1 MALQTLTRETGEGPV
16 VRLGGEAGCGVL
28 LICDH
33 ASNRLPERYGTLGL
47 PESELR
53 RHIAY
58 DIGAAGVTRL
68 MSEDLGAPAVMT
80 DFCRL
85 LIDPNRGA
93 DDPTLIMQISDGAVI
108 PGNAVVTAEERQQRI
123 ERYYEPYH
131 RAICAAIDDGI
142 RAGRP
147 PVILSVHS
155 FTHEWRGVLR
165 PWNAGVLWDSDPRL
179 PKPLLDCLRRETEF
193 TIGENEPYSGKL
205 MGDSM
210 WRHGTSRGLAHA
222 LVEIRQD
229 QILDEEGQREWAGRL
244 ADIMRRI
251 LADEERA
258 TELARIHIDAR

>member
-1 MALQTLTRETGEGPV
+1 MNTAQQRATGEAAVRLDGETG
-16 VRLGGEAGCGVL
+16 GGIL

-33 ASNRLPERYGTLGL
+33 ASNRLPEAYGTLGL
-47 PESELR
+47 PDSELC

-58 DIGAAGVTRL
+58 DIGAAAVTRRL
-68 MSEDLGAPAVMT
+68 SEALRAPAVLS

-108 PGNAVVTAEERQQRI
+108 PGNATIGAAERQRRI

-131 RAICAAIDDGI
+131 RAIAEAIDAAIG
-142 RAGRP
+142 AGRP

-155 FTHEWRGVLR
+155 FTHRWRGQLR

-179 PKPLLDCLRRETEF
+179 ARPLLDCLRRETDF
-193 TIGENEPYSGKL
+193 TIGDNEPYSGKL
-205 MGDSM
+205 VGDSL

-229 QILDEEGQREWAGRL
+229 QILDADGQREWAGRL

-258 TELARIHIDAR
+258 RELATVHRRGA